1 MTDPIATARANGRT
15 LLTEVESKQ
24 LLHEAGIAV
33 TQSRLA
39 VDADEAVAAASE
51 IGFPVVLKV
60 ASADIAHKSDIGG
73 VRLDLAD
80 QNQVRDAHE
89 AILAAVGKEAPES
102 AIDGV
107 LVAPMIADAVETIIG
122 SHRDPVFGPV
132 VLFGLGGIFVEIVK
146 QVSVRVAPIGVDEAR
161 RMIAEVP
168 AASALLAGVRGRP
181 PADIKALAEALAR
194 LSVYAAAHADSIES
208 IDVNPLLVRAKGS
221 GVVAADALVV
231 ARRG

>member
-1 MTDPIATARANGRT
+1 MRTTITFALLFSGCTCAGARTSIPEYR
-15 LLTEVESKQ
+15 
-24 LLHEAGIAV
+24 
-33 TQSRLA
+33 
-39 VDADEAVAAASE
+39 
-51 IGFPVVLKV
+51 
-60 ASADIAHKSDIGG
+60 
-73 VRLDLAD
+73 
-80 QNQVRDAHE
+80 
-89 AILAAVGKEAPES
+89 APR
-102 AIDGV
+102 ALQAPTIDGV
-107 LVAPMIADAVETIIG
+107 LVAPMIADGVETIIG

-231 ARRG
+231 ARRD